1 MHISHQLANTQ
12 LTSDAVVTIAE
23 DECVIQLGKKKGNYS
38 LIEFGE
44 TNITCGSTAQTIGIN
59 GKFNYSWDLIIYR
72 LIGKLVFKPTIKHQ
86 TDYGYFSETITKST
100 WLWQLEVWTLPSA
113 PFYRVGLSRK

>member
-1 MHISHQLANTQ
+1 
-12 LTSDAVVTIAE
+12 
-23 DECVIQLGKKKGNYS
+23 
-38 LIEFGE
+38 
-44 TNITCGSTAQTIGIN
+44 TIGIDV
-59 GKFNYSWDLIIYR
+59 KFNYSRDLIIYR
-72 LIGKLVFKPTIKHQ
+72 LIGQLVFKTIKKHK